1 MPGRNIFKKFLTFCE
16 LYDILNLQ
24 KGKEIKDMW
33 THEYTD
39 EKFETYDECSDDFR
53 ENMEAEDIVEH
64 MEITL
69 EDVIRQFLRRRN
81 PTDFDVWFEEK
92 IYEAIQAT
100 ENELIYECDE
110 DEEEE
115 E

>member
-1 MPGRNIFKKFLTFCE
+1 
-16 LYDILNLQ
+16 
-24 KGKEIKDMW
+24 MW

>member
-1 MPGRNIFKKFLTFCE
+1 
-16 LYDILNLQ
+16 
-24 KGKEIKDMW
+24 MW

-39 EKFETYDECSDDFR
+39 EKFKTYDECSDDFR
-53 ENMEAEDIVEH
+53 ENMETEDIAEH

-69 EDVIRQFLRRRN
+69 EEAIRHFLRRRN

-92 IYEAIQAT
+92 IYEAIQAA

-110 DEEEE
+110 DWEEEE
-115 E
+115 

>member
-1 MPGRNIFKKFLTFCE
+1 
-16 LYDILNLQ
+16 
-24 KGKEIKDMW
+24 MW

-53 ENMEAEDIVEH
+53 ENMKIEDITEH

-69 EDVIRQFLRRRN
+69 EDVIRHFFRRRN
-81 PTDFDVWFEEK
+81 PTDFDVWLEEK
-92 IYEAIQAT
+92 IYESIHAT

-110 DEEEE
+110 DWEEEK
-115 E
+115 

>member
-1 MPGRNIFKKFLTFCE
+1 
-16 LYDILNLQ
+16 
-24 KGKEIKDMW
+24 MW

-53 ENMEAEDIVEH
+53 ENMETEDIAEH

-69 EDVIRQFLRRRN
+69 EDAIKHFLRRRH

-92 IYEAIQAT
+92 IYEAIQAA

-110 DEEEE
+110 DWEEEE
-115 E
+115 

>member
-1 MPGRNIFKKFLTFCE
+1 
-16 LYDILNLQ
+16 
-24 KGKEIKDMW
+24 MW

-53 ENMEAEDIVEH
+53 ENMETEDIAEH
-64 MEITL
+64 MEITF
-69 EDVIRQFLRRRN
+69 EDVIRHFLKRRH

-92 IYEAIQAT
+92 IYEAIQAA

-110 DEEEE
+110 DWEEEE
-115 E
+115 